1 MNKLLYALYLFGI
14 QFLLTGQF
22 DGMRNAPAPASTSL
36 FSRTADSPIFS
47 DSLAW
52 KVGDTGIIQGSN
64 IAVDDRGNVY
74 VGGSYRD
81 TVRFS
86 ERTFVSKGESD
97 LFLAK
102 YSPDGVLQWIKT
114 AGGTETDGP
123 TDICTDADGNVYL
136 TGYLRGKVQFESEV
150 LEAKGITDIFF
161 AKYDTDGNLQ
171 WIRQIGGE
179 GSDGGSGVAVNK
191 NGDVYLS
198 GDFSSSVS
206 FDGTVLVAEGPEDA
220 FIALYDSGGQLK
232 WVRSGGGVG
241 HDWGQS
247 LAVDKEGNALM
258 LGRFHQLARFGKV
271 ELRAPESEDLHSSNG
286 FILKCSL
293 TGEFIWGQRMGGNR
307 RNIMSSVVVNDR
319 GDVFVSGSGYMKG
332 SHPTFGDS
340 LIHSDEV
347 FGAIIAKLS
356 SDGVVQWVM
365 STIATVPYQRSLC
378 VDTKGNLVAHTS
390 FDNAKPLKVS
400 GRTTSQFFDSK
411 GVADFVIAKFAS
423 DGSLLNVRQEGG
435 AGQESVNAMVI
446 SKNGTLYILGSF
458 DSPVTLAGTALRNQ
472 GNRNAF
478 VMKIPAP

>member
-1 MNKLLYALYLFGI
+1 MNELLYALYLFGV
-14 QFLLTGQF
+14 QFIFPGQF
-22 DGMRNAPAPASTSL
+22 ESVRDAPAPARTSL
-36 FSRTADSPIFS
+36 YFRTADSPVLL

-52 KVGDTGIIQGSN
+52 KVGDTGIVQGNN

-86 ERTFVSKGESD
+86 EQTFISKGGLD

-102 YSPDGVLQWIKT
+102 YNPDGILQWIKT
-114 AGGTETDGP
+114 AGGSETDGP
-123 TDICTDADGNVYL
+123 TDICIDAHGNVHL
-136 TGYLRGKVQFESEV
+136 TGYLRGKVQFEREM
-150 LEAKGITDIFF
+150 LEARGTSDIFF

-206 FDGTVLVAEGPEDA
+206 FDGTVLMAEGPEDA
-220 FIALYDSGGQLK
+220 FIALYDSGGRLK
-232 WVRSGGGVG
+232 WVRSGGSAG

-258 LGRFHQLARFGKV
+258 LGKFHQLARFGKV
-271 ELRAPESEDLHSSNG
+271 ELRAPESEDLYSSNG
-286 FILKCSL
+286 FILKCSP

-307 RNIMSSVVVNDR
+307 RNSLSSVVVNDR

-332 SHPTFGDS
+332 SRPTFGDS

-356 SDGVVQWVM
+356 SDGIVQWVM
-365 STIATVPYQRSLC
+365 STIATGPHPQSMVA
-378 VDTKGNLVAHTS
+378 DEAGNLLALTGFNH
-390 FDNAKPLKVS
+390 DERLKVS
-400 GRTTSQFFDSK
+400 GRNTSQFFNSK
-411 GVADFVIAKFAS
+411 GVGDFVIVKFAS
-423 DGSLLNVRQEGG
+423 DGSLLDVRQEGG
-435 AGQESVNAMVI
+435 AGQVSANTMTL

-478 VMKIPAP
+478 IMKIPPP